1 MGGGTLT
8 AIILIGLAVLIVFLY
23 IFSIGEI
30 EKNENKYDEEFLDC
44 QKEGR
49 EE

>member
-1 MGGGTLT
+1 MTV
-8 AIILIGLAVLIVFLY
+8 IILIGLAVLIVFLY

-30 EKNENKYDEEFLDC
+30 EENEEKYDEEFVDW